1 MRIILVR
8 GQNFASGGQIF
19 TGGQNFASGGQIFV
33 SGGQIFVSGGQI
45 RNLKKINFFSKKL
58 FFKFNYFSPFFF
70 NLLSLVCEF
79 DLIISYQDKK
89 ILLSSLNG
97 T

>member
-19 TGGQNFASGGQIFV
+19 TGGQIFASWGLIFV
-33 SGGQIFVSGGQI
+33 SGGQIFASGGQI
-45 RNLKKINFFSKKL
+45 FASLGPNSKFKKIKIFSKKL

-70 NLLSLVCEF
+70 NF
-79 DLIISYQDKK
+79 
-89 ILLSSLNG
+89 
-97 T
+97 